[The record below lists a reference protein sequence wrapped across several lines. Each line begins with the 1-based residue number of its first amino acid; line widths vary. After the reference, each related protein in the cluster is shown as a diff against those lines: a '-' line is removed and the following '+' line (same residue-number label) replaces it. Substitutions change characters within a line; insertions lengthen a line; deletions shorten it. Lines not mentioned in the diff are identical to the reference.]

1 PFNNSINVIF
11 NALNQRIN
19 KALAIRSYSEVPVD
33 VSAFA
38 NYSCDGYSLTY
49 QPINLG
55 DYAIPN
61 SDKVKSVTIKW
72 KGSVDDRF
80 GITIHDTF
88 VDGRTFPYKWID
100 GWNQGNVKVKWSKVN
115 KINIKAGAINTDAW
129 RCYASGIQIHLRFNY
144 DE

>member
-1 PFNNSINVIF
+1 MVF
-11 NALNQRIN
+11 NALNQRMN
-19 KALAIRSYSEVPVD
+19 KALAIKSYSEVPVD

-61 SDKVKSVTIKW
+61 TDKVKSVTIKW
-72 KGSVDDRF
+72 KGAVDDRF

-88 VDGRTFPYKWID
+88 VDGRIFPYEWID
-100 GWNQGNVKVKWSKVN
+100 NWYQGNVKVKWSKVN
-115 KINIKAGAINTDAW
+115 KINIKAGAINTDPF

>member
-1 PFNNSINVIF
+1 PFNNSINVVF
-11 NALNQRIN
+11 NALNQRMN
-19 KALAIRSYSEVPVD
+19 KALAIKSYSEVPVD

-38 NYSCDGYSLTY
+38 NYTCNGYELTY

-61 SDKVKSVTIKW
+61 TDKVKSVTIKW
-72 KGSVDDRF
+72 KGAVDDRF

-88 VDGRTFPYKWID
+88 VDGRIFRYEWID
-100 GWNQGNVKVKWSKVN
+100 NWYQGNVKVKWNKVN
-115 KINIKAGAINTDAW
+115 KINIKAGAINTAAW
-129 RCYASGIQIHLRFNY
+129 QCYARGIQIHLRFNY